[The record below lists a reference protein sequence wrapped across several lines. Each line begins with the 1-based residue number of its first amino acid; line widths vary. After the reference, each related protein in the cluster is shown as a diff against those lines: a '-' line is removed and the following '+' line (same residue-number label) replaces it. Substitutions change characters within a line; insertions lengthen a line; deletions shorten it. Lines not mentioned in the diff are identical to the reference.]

1 MSLPDGRG
9 RVLQLVQPDDGG
21 VAEHVL
27 HLSLGLRRC
36 GFDVEVAASPAFL
49 TGPALAQAGIRVHTL
64 DLRRR
69 PGAYDVSA
77 AVALRRLDAQGRY
90 GLVHAHSSK
99 AGALGRVAL
108 PSPRRLVYTPHCAA
122 FYSGVGGPA
131 GRLMYRG
138 VEQALV
144 PRTAAFVAVSQ
155 WEAARLARGLV
166 GIGRRIHVI
175 PNGVP
180 PCDSRDADPGLLAFK
195 AHAPL
200 IGLVTVLRPG
210 KDVFTL
216 LRAME
221 EIAAEGGSPARLAIV
236 GNGPLEAELRREI
249 ERLGLADRVRHFA
262 FRRPVERWLRALDL
276 FVLPTDWESLPLSVL
291 ESMRCGL
298 PVVATD
304 VGGVGE
310 AVQDGRTGRLVPP
323 RDAGAL
329 AEAILDVLRDPAR
342 REAMGQAA
350 RNAVERRFSVER
362 MVDDVAA
369 LYRAL
374 LSGGSHRLG
383 SSRPSSDPWRRHL

>member
-1 MSLPDGRG
+1 MPARPGAPGRTIVAHAMSQPDFRG

-27 HLSLGLRRC
+27 HLSLGLRRY

-49 TGPALAQAGIRVHTL
+49 TGPALAEAGIRVHAL
-64 DLRRR
+64 DLRRL
-69 PGAYDVSA
+69 PGAHDVSA
-77 AVALRRLDAQGRY
+77 AVGLRRLDAHGRF

-108 PSPRRLVYTPHCAA
+108 TSRRRLVYTPHCAA

-131 GRLMYRG
+131 GRLVYRG

-155 WEAARLARGLV
+155 WEAGRLARGLV
-166 GIGRRIHVI
+166 GTEQRLHVI

-180 PCDSRDADPGLLAFK
+180 APDSQAADPALLAFK
-195 AHAPL
+195 AKAPL

-221 EIAAEGGSPARLAIV
+221 IVAQGGSPSRLAIV
-236 GNGPLEAELRREI
+236 GNGSLEGELHREI
-249 ERLGLADRVRHFA
+249 ERRGLTDRVRHFT

-310 AVQDGRTGRLVPP
+310 AVEDGRTGRLVPP

-329 AEAILDVLRDPAR
+329 AEAILDVLREPAR

-350 RNAVERRFSVER
+350 RNAAELRFSVER
-362 MVDDVAA
+362 MVADVAA
-369 LYRAL
+369 LYRRV
-374 LSGGSHRLG
+374 LSH
-383 SSRPSSDPWRRHL
+383 